1 MAKTEGKSKK
11 TDMRQARY
19 MNPLTDFGFKRIF
32 GTEANKDLLIHF
44 LESVL
49 DIDGG
54 IMDLH
59 YDNAEK
65 QGRIETDRK
74 AIFDLHCTTGKG
86 ERIIIE
92 MQNLNQKYFKDR
104 VLYYATFPIQ
114 EQGEKGKEWDFEL
127 NSVYSV
133 NIVNFRIGK
142 NIPANKYVSFVQL
155 LDKKTHQIFYD
166 KLTFVFM
173 ELPRFNKKEH
183 ELLNDFDRWMYV
195 LKHLSKLHDLPETL
209 RNRVFEKLFHVA
221 EILKLTPDERKSYDQ
236 SLKNYRDMYLIENE
250 LKNEIKKKESELKEQ
265 KTIIKKQDANLKE
278 LNVNLKEL
286 NVNFQKLHIDF
297 QKQSVDLQK
306 FSSAIKNTV
315 RILLEAGVSV
325 QKIADSTGL
334 SIVEIG
340 QIKTREEI

>member
-1 MAKTEGKSKK
+1 
-11 TDMRQARY
+11 MRQARY